1 MSKRRFFLITL
12 SFLIVII
19 GLRLLWFDY
28 YHNQDYPRAKA
39 GILDLRGLN
48 LQEIKTLPLNGEWEF
63 YPGTLSSPAELK
75 SLFMQKQRQ
84 TIQVPGL
91 WSESVS
97 PVDHKAYGVGTY
109 RLLILSDKQEDTLY
123 GLRIGRISTA
133 SNIFVNGRLVS
144 HSGQVSSKVEQHTG
158 STVPF
163 SAMFD
168 TNRQAMEIVIQV
180 SNFDFS
186 ASGGIV
192 KPIIFGSAEAVNS
205 RTNFAISM
213 QIMVCI
219 ILLLHGLY
227 VVVIF
232 FMNPKK
238 KALLYFAGIV
248 VCTVLSILTD
258 DDKLLIDWF
267 PISLS
272 LSLKITIL
280 SYIGI
285 GMCVLKLVQSLLVRS
300 RIIQIVFIGHCCFAV
315 TVLFASTSNLYAF
328 LLALIAFSGI
338 TLCVTVPAFTFLRTF
353 RGQKEAIFLL
363 LASLSIASS
372 ILWGVFKTNDLP
384 YYPWDIVLAFV
395 AFASYWFKR
404 FFNTNAE
411 LRRLSDRLQRADQV
425 KNEFL
430 ANTSHELRNPLHGM
444 INIAQTVLE
453 NQGGVLDEPNRRN
466 MQLLVTVGRRMSLL
480 LNDLLDV
487 TRLRE
492 KDILLEK
499 RSLKPQAVASGVLD
513 MLQFMTDGKPLNM
526 VVNIPADFPNVLA
539 DENRVIQILFNL
551 LHNAVKHTAEGT
563 ISVHAHIQGE
573 MASIQVRD
581 TGVGMDEDT
590 QKRIFRPYEQGN
602 SHLTVIGDGL
612 GLGLSISKQLV
623 ELHGGSLS
631 VSSKLGQGSTFSFTL
646 PLDPSPIPDESRD
659 SEQVCMDEEAG
670 TAFIAVQNE
679 AVMQVAAG
687 SARSAILA
695 VDDDP
700 VNLRVLEGILAS
712 ESEPYDLVTV
722 TSAQDALHRLDHR
735 EWDLIIADVMMPQ
748 MSGYELTRRV
758 REYFSISELPVLLLT
773 ARSQQEDLYTGF
785 LAGANDY
792 IMKPV
797 DSMELK
803 SRVRA
808 LTDVKKSARERLWM
822 EAAWLQ
828 AQIRP
833 HFLFNTLNT
842 IASLSH
848 VDHTRM
854 VNLIEEFG
862 KYLKSSFNPQNLD
875 RVVSLDYE
883 LALLKSYLYIEKER
897 FGSRLDIVWEVD
909 EQVSLLLPP
918 LSIQPLAENAIR
930 HGIMNR
936 INGGTLCIRIQ
947 QQEDGTEIAIM
958 DDGVGM
964 SQEELDRLLDP
975 QQEQYSGIGL
985 RNTDRRLKQVFG
997 KGLYISSHSNQGTTV
1012 SFHVPRAQ
1020 RQET

>member
-1 MSKRRFFLITL
+1 MNKRNFFLITL

-28 YHNQDYPRAKA
+28 YHNQDYPQAKA
-39 GILDLRGLN
+39 GILDLRGVN
-48 LQEIKTLPLNGEWEF
+48 LQQIKTLPLNGEWEF

-75 SLFMQKQRQ
+75 SLLMQKQRQ

-97 PVDHKAYGVGTY
+97 PKDHKAYGVGTY
-109 RLLILSDKQEDTLY
+109 RLLILSDRSEDTLY
-123 GLRIGRISTA
+123 GLRIGKISTA
-133 SNIFVNGRLVS
+133 SNIFVNGRLIS
-144 HSGQVSSKVEQHTG
+144 HSGQVSSKVEQHIG

-168 TNRQAMEIVIQV
+168 ANRQAIEIVIQV

-186 ASGGIV
+186 ASGGIM
-192 KPIIFGSAEAVNS
+192 KPIIFGSADAVNS
-205 RTNFAISM
+205 RTNFTIAM

-227 VVVIF
+227 IVVIF
-232 FMNPKK
+232 FMNPQK

-248 VCTVLSILTD
+248 ICTVLSILTD
-258 DDKLLIDWF
+258 DDKLLLDWF
-267 PISLS
+267 PINLG
-272 LSLKITIL
+272 LSLKITTL

-285 GMCVLKLVQSLLVRS
+285 GMCVLKLAQSLLVRS
-300 RIIQIVFIGHCCFAV
+300 RIIQIVFIGHCCFAIL
-315 TVLFASTSNLYAF
+315 VLLAPASSLYAF
-328 LLALIAFSGI
+328 LMVLIALPAI
-338 TLCVTVPAFTFLRTF
+338 TLCATVPSLAFLRTF
-353 RGQKEAIFLL
+353 RGQKEAVFLL
-363 LASLSIASS
+363 LASISIASS
-372 ILWGVFKTNDLP
+372 MLWGIFKTNDLP

-453 NQGGVLDEPNRRN
+453 NQGGALDEPNRRN

-492 KDILLEK
+492 KDIILEK
-499 RSLKPQAVASGVLD
+499 RSLKPKAVASGVLD

-563 ISVHAHIQGE
+563 ISVNAHIQGE

-581 TGVGMDEDT
+581 TGVGMDEET

-631 VSSKLGQGSTFSFTL
+631 VSSELGQGSTFSFTL
-646 PLDPSPIPDESRD
+646 PLDPSPTAEESRD
-659 SEQVCMDEEAG
+659 NEQVCIDEEAG
-670 TAFIAVQNE
+670 TDFIALQNE

-712 ESEPYDLVTV
+712 ESYDLVTV

-828 AQIRP
+828 AQIKP

-854 VNLIEEFG
+854 VKLIEEFG
-862 KYLKSSFNPQNLD
+862 KYLRSSFNPQNLD
-875 RVVSLDYE
+875 RVVSLEYE

-897 FGSRLDIVWEVD
+897 FGNRLDIVWEVD
-909 EQVSLLLPP
+909 EDISLLLPP

-936 INGGTLCIRIQ
+936 IHGGTLCIRIQ
-947 QQEDGTEIAIM
+947 QREDGTEIAII

-964 SQEELDRLLDP
+964 SLEELDRLLSP
-975 QQEQYSGIGL
+975 HQEQDSGIGL
-985 RNTDRRLKQVFG
+985 RNTDRRLKQVYG
-997 KGLYISSHSNQGTTV
+997 KGLSISSLPNQGTTV
-1012 SFHVPRAQ
+1012 SFHVPQVQ
-1020 RQET
+1020 RQEI

>member
-1 MSKRRFFLITL
+1 MNKRNFLLITL

-75 SLFMQKQRQ
+75 SLLMQKQRQ
-84 TIQVPGL
+84 SIQVPGL

-97 PVDHKAYGVGTY
+97 PVDHKAYGIGTY
-109 RLLILSDKQEDTLY
+109 RLLILSDRSLDTLY
-123 GLRIGRISTA
+123 GLRIGKISTA
-133 SNIFVNGRLVS
+133 SNIFVNGRLIS
-144 HSGQVSSKVEQHTG
+144 HSGQVSSKVEQHIG

-168 TNRQAMEIVIQV
+168 ANSQAIEIVIQV
-180 SNFDFS
+180 SNYDFS
-186 ASGGIV
+186 ASGGIM
-192 KPIIFGSAEAVNS
+192 KPIIFGSADAVNS
-205 RTNFAISM
+205 RTNFTISM

-227 VVVIF
+227 IVVIF
-232 FMNPKK
+232 FMNPQK

-248 VCTVLSILTD
+248 ICTVLSILTD
-258 DDKLLIDWF
+258 DDKLLLEWF
-267 PISLS
+267 PINLG
-272 LSLKITIL
+272 LSLKITTL

-285 GMCVLKLVQSLLVRS
+285 GMCVLKLAQSLLIRS
-300 RIIQIVFIGHCCFAV
+300 RIIQIVFIGHCGFAV
-315 TVLFASTSNLYAF
+315 LVLLAPTSSLYAF
-328 LLALIAFSGI
+328 LMAIIAFPAI
-338 TLCVTVPAFTFLRTF
+338 TLCATVPSLAFLRTF
-353 RGQKEAIFLL
+353 RGQKEAVFLL
-363 LASLSIASS
+363 LASISIASS
-372 ILWGVFKTNDLP
+372 MLWGIFKTNDLP

-411 LRRLSDRLQRADQV
+411 LRRLSARLQRADQV

-492 KDILLEK
+492 KDIILEK
-499 RSLKPQAVASGVLD
+499 RSLKPKAVASGVLD

-581 TGVGMDEDT
+581 TGVGMDEET

-631 VSSKLGQGSTFSFTL
+631 VSSELGQGSTFSFTL
-646 PLDPSPIPDESRD
+646 PLDPSPTPDESRD
-659 SEQVCMDEEAG
+659 NEQVCMDEEAG
-670 TAFIAVQNE
+670 TDFIALQNA

-712 ESEPYDLVTV
+712 EPYDLVTV
-722 TSAQDALHRLDHR
+722 TSAQGALHRLDHR

-828 AQIRP
+828 AQIKP

-854 VNLIEEFG
+854 VKLIEEFG
-862 KYLKSSFNPQNLD
+862 KYLRSSFNPQNLD
-875 RVVSLDYE
+875 RVVSLEYE

-909 EQVSLLLPP
+909 EQISVLLPP

-936 INGGTLCIRIQ
+936 IHGGTLCIRIQ
-947 QQEDGTEIAIM
+947 QREDGTEIAII

-964 SQEELDRLLDP
+964 SQEELNHVLGP
-975 QQEQYSGIGL
+975 QQEQGSGIGL
-985 RNTDRRLKQVFG
+985 RNTDRRLKQVYG
-997 KGLYISSHSNQGTTV
+997 KGLYISSLPNQGTTV
-1012 SFHVPRAQ
+1012 GFHVPKAQ

>member
-1 MSKRRFFLITL
+1 
-12 SFLIVII
+12 
-19 GLRLLWFDY
+19 
-28 YHNQDYPRAKA
+28 
-39 GILDLRGLN
+39 
-48 LQEIKTLPLNGEWEF
+48 
-63 YPGTLSSPAELK
+63 
-75 SLFMQKQRQ
+75 
-84 TIQVPGL
+84 
-91 WSESVS
+91 
-97 PVDHKAYGVGTY
+97 
-109 RLLILSDKQEDTLY
+109 
-123 GLRIGRISTA
+123 
-133 SNIFVNGRLVS
+133 
-144 HSGQVSSKVEQHTG
+144 
-158 STVPF
+158 
-163 SAMFD
+163 
-168 TNRQAMEIVIQV
+168 MEIVIQV
-180 SNFDFS
+180 SNFDFPS
-186 ASGGIV
+186 SGGIV

-205 RTNFAISM
+205 RTNFAILM

-232 FMNPKK
+232 FMNPQK

-248 VCTVLSILTD
+248 VCTVISILTD

-272 LSLKITIL
+272 LSIKITIL

-285 GMCVLKLVQSLLVRS
+285 GMCVLKLAQSLLARS
-300 RIIQIVFIGHCCFAV
+300 RIIQIVFIAHCCFAV
-315 TVLFASTSNLYAF
+315 MVLFASTSNLYAF

-338 TLCVTVPAFTFLRTF
+338 TLCATVPTVAFLRTF
-353 RGQKEAIFLL
+353 KGQREAVFLL

-411 LRRLSDRLQRADQV
+411 LRRLTERLQRADQV

-453 NQGGVLDEPNRRN
+453 NQNGALDEPNKRN

-492 KDILLEK
+492 KDIFLEK
-499 RSLKPQAVASGVLD
+499 GSLKPQAVASGVLD

-573 MASIQVRD
+573 MASIEVRD
-581 TGVGMDEDT
+581 TGVGMDKET
-590 QKRIFRPYEQGN
+590 QKRIFHPYEQGD

-631 VSSKLGQGSTFSFTL
+631 VRSELGQGSTFSFTL
-646 PLDPSPIPDESRD
+646 PLDLSPVPDELRD
-659 SEQVCMDEEAG
+659 NEQVRMDEAAD
-670 TAFIAVQNE
+670 TDFIALQNE

-712 ESEPYDLVTV
+712 ESESYDLVTV
-722 TSAQDALHRLDHR
+722 TSAQEALHRLDHR

-785 LAGANDY
+785 HAGANDY

-828 AQIRP
+828 AQIKP

-848 VDHTRM
+848 VDHARM

-862 KYLKSSFNPQNLD
+862 KYLRSSFNPQNLD
-875 RVVSLDYE
+875 RVVSLEYE

-897 FGSRLDIVWEVD
+897 FGNRLDIVWEVD

-936 INGGTLCIRIQ
+936 IDGGTLCIRIQ

>member
-1 MSKRRFFLITL
+1 MNKRNFFLITL
-12 SFLIVII
+12 LFLIVII

-39 GILDLRGLN
+39 GILDLRGVN
-48 LQEIKTLPLNGEWEF
+48 LQQIKTLPLNGEWEF

-75 SLFMQKQRQ
+75 SLLMQKQRQ

-97 PVDHKAYGVGTY
+97 PKDHKAYGVGTY
-109 RLLILSDKQEDTLY
+109 RLLILSDRSEDTLY
-123 GLRIGRISTA
+123 GLRIGKISTA
-133 SNIFVNGRLVS
+133 SNIFVNGRLIS
-144 HSGQVSSKVEQHTG
+144 HSGQVSSKVEQHIGT
-158 STVPF
+158 TVPF

-168 TNRQAMEIVIQV
+168 ANRQAIEIVIQV

-186 ASGGIV
+186 ASGGIM
-192 KPIIFGSAEAVNS
+192 KPIIFGSADAVNS
-205 RTNFAISM
+205 RTNFTIAM

-227 VVVIF
+227 IVVIF
-232 FMNPKK
+232 FMNPQK

-248 VCTVLSILTD
+248 ICTVLSILTD
-258 DDKLLIDWF
+258 DDKLLLDWF
-267 PISLS
+267 PINLG
-272 LSLKITIL
+272 LSLKITTL

-285 GMCVLKLVQSLLVRS
+285 GMCVLKLAQSLLVRS
-300 RIIQIVFIGHCCFAV
+300 RIIQIVFIGHCCFAIL
-315 TVLFASTSNLYAF
+315 VLLAPASSLYAF
-328 LLALIAFSGI
+328 LMVLIALPAI
-338 TLCVTVPAFTFLRTF
+338 TLCATVPSLAFLRTF
-353 RGQKEAIFLL
+353 RGQKEAVFLL
-363 LASLSIASS
+363 LASISIASS
-372 ILWGVFKTNDLP
+372 MLWGIFKTNDLP

-453 NQGGVLDEPNRRN
+453 NQGGALDEPNRRN

-492 KDILLEK
+492 KDIILEK
-499 RSLKPQAVASGVLD
+499 RSLKPKAVASGVLD

-563 ISVHAHIQGE
+563 ISVHAHTQGE

-581 TGVGMDEDT
+581 TGVGMDEET

-631 VSSKLGQGSTFSFTL
+631 VSSELGQGSTFSFTL
-646 PLDPSPIPDESRD
+646 PLDPSPTAEESRD
-659 SEQVCMDEEAG
+659 NEQVCIDEEAG
-670 TAFIAVQNE
+670 TDFIALQNE

-712 ESEPYDLVTV
+712 DSYDLVTV
-722 TSAQDALHRLDHR
+722 TSAQDALNRLDHR
-735 EWDLIIADVMMPQ
+735 EWDLIIADVMMPE

-828 AQIRP
+828 AQIKP

-854 VNLIEEFG
+854 VKLIEEFG
-862 KYLKSSFNPQNLD
+862 KYLRSSFNPQNLD
-875 RVVSLDYE
+875 RVVSLEYE

-897 FGSRLDIVWEVD
+897 FGNRLDIVWEVD
-909 EQVSLLLPP
+909 EDISLLLPP

-936 INGGTLCIRIQ
+936 IHGGTLCIRIQ
-947 QQEDGTEIAIM
+947 QREDGTEIAIL

-964 SQEELDRLLDP
+964 SQEELDRLLSP
-975 QQEQYSGIGL
+975 HQEQDNGIGL
-985 RNTDRRLKQVFG
+985 RNTDRRLKQVYG
-997 KGLYISSHSNQGTTV
+997 KGLSISSLPNQGTTV
-1012 SFHVPRAQ
+1012 SFHVPQVQ
-1020 RQET
+1020 RQEI

>member
-1 MSKRRFFLITL
+1 MNKRNVLITL

-19 GLRLLWFDY
+19 GLRVLWFQY
-28 YHNQDYPRAKA
+28 YHHQDYPRAKA
-39 GILDLRGLN
+39 GILDLKGLD
-48 LQEIKTLPLNGEWEF
+48 LQQIKTLPLNGEWEF
-63 YPGTLSSPAELK
+63 YPGTLSSPAELN
-75 SLFMQKQRQ
+75 SLLMKKQRQ
-84 TIQVPGL
+84 TIQVPGI

-97 PVDHKAYGVGTY
+97 PVGHTAYGVGTY
-109 RLLILSDKQEDTLY
+109 RLLILSDRPEATLY

-144 HSGQVSSKVEQHTG
+144 HSGQASNKVEQHTG

-168 TNRQAMEIVIQV
+168 TNRQAIEIVIQV
-180 SNFDFS
+180 SNFDFP

-205 RTNFAISM
+205 RTNFAITM

-232 FMNPKK
+232 FMNPQK

-258 DDKLLIDWF
+258 DDKLLLDWF
-267 PISLS
+267 PISLN

-280 SYIGI
+280 SYMGI
-285 GMCVLKLVQSLLVRS
+285 GMCVLKLAQALLVRS
-300 RIIQIVFIGHCCFAV
+300 RIIQIVFSGHCFFAV
-315 TVLFASTSNLYAF
+315 LVLFVPSSSLYAF
-328 LLALIAFSGI
+328 LLALLVFLGI
-338 TLCVTVPAFTFLRTF
+338 SLCVTVPTLAFLKTF
-353 RGQKEAIFLL
+353 RGQKEAVFLL
-363 LASLSIASS
+363 LATLSIASS
-372 ILWGVFKTNDLP
+372 ILWGLFKTNDLP

-404 FFNTNAE
+404 FFNTNTE

-453 NQGGVLDEPNRRN
+453 NQDGTLDEPNRRN

-499 RSLKPQAVASGVLD
+499 TSLKPQAVASGVLD

-526 VVNIPADFPNVLA
+526 VVDIPADFPNVLA
-539 DENRVIQILFNL
+539 DENRVIQIMFNL
-551 LHNAVKHTAEGT
+551 LHNAVKYTAEGT
-563 ISVHAHIQGE
+563 ISVHAQIQSD

-581 TGVGMDEDT
+581 TGIGMDEET
-590 QKRIFRPYEQGN
+590 QKRIFQPYEQGN
-602 SHLTVIGDGL
+602 SQLTVIGDGL

-631 VSSKLGQGSTFSFTL
+631 VHSELGKGSTFSFTL
-646 PLDPSPIPDESRD
+646 PLDPSPITDESRD
-659 SEQVCMDEEAG
+659 HGQVRND
-670 TAFIAVQNE
+670 E
-679 AVMQVAAG
+679 AVGAISLAFQKETVLQVAAG
-687 SARSAILA
+687 SVRPSILA

-700 VNLRVLEGILAS
+700 VNLRVLEGILAL
-712 ESEPYDLVTV
+712 EQYDIVTV
-722 TSAQDALHRLDHR
+722 TSAQDALHMLDRR

-748 MSGYELTRRV
+748 MSGYELTRRA

-808 LTDVKKSARERLWM
+808 LTEVKKSVSERLWM

-842 IASLSH
+842 ITSLSH

-854 VNLIEEFG
+854 VALIEEFG
-862 KYLKSSFNPQNLD
+862 KYLRSSFNPQNLD
-875 RVVSLDYE
+875 RVVSLEYE
-883 LALLKSYLYIEKER
+883 LALLQSYLYIQKER
-897 FGSRLDIVWEVD
+897 FGNRLNIVWEVD
-909 EQVSLLLPP
+909 KQVSLQLPP

-947 QQEDGTEIAIM
+947 HQEDGVEIAII

-964 SQEELDRLLDP
+964 NQEKLDSLLNHP
-975 QQEQYSGIGL
+975 KEQDGGVGL
-985 RNTDRRLKQVFG
+985 RNTNRRLKQIYG
-997 KGLYISSHSNQGTTV
+997 KGLYISSHPNQGTTV
-1012 SFHVPRAQ
+1012 SFHIPRT
-1020 RQET
+1020 RSHKR

>member
-1 MSKRRFFLITL
+1 MNKRNFFLITL
-12 SFLIVII
+12 LFLIVII

-39 GILDLRGLN
+39 GILDLRGVN
-48 LQEIKTLPLNGEWEF
+48 LQQIKTLPLNGEWEF

-75 SLFMQKQRQ
+75 SLLMQKQRQ

-97 PVDHKAYGVGTY
+97 PKDHKAYGVGTY
-109 RLLILSDKQEDTLY
+109 RLLILSDRSEDTLY
-123 GLRIGRISTA
+123 GLRIGKISTA
-133 SNIFVNGRLVS
+133 SNIFVNGRLIS
-144 HSGQVSSKVEQHTG
+144 HSGQVSSKVEQHIGT
-158 STVPF
+158 TVPF

-168 TNRQAMEIVIQV
+168 ANRQAIEIVIQV

-186 ASGGIV
+186 ASGGIM
-192 KPIIFGSAEAVNS
+192 KPIIFGSADAVNS
-205 RTNFAISM
+205 RTNFTIAM

-227 VVVIF
+227 IVVIF
-232 FMNPKK
+232 FMNPQK

-248 VCTVLSILTD
+248 ICTVLSILTD
-258 DDKLLIDWF
+258 DDKLLLDWF
-267 PISLS
+267 PINLG
-272 LSLKITIL
+272 LSLKITTL

-285 GMCVLKLVQSLLVRS
+285 GMCVLKLAQSLLVRS
-300 RIIQIVFIGHCCFAV
+300 RIIQIVFIGHCCFAIL
-315 TVLFASTSNLYAF
+315 VLLAPASSLYAF
-328 LLALIAFSGI
+328 LMVLIALPAI
-338 TLCVTVPAFTFLRTF
+338 TLCATVPSLAFLRTF
-353 RGQKEAIFLL
+353 RGQKEAVFLL
-363 LASLSIASS
+363 LASISIASS
-372 ILWGVFKTNDLP
+372 MLWGIFKTNDLP

-453 NQGGVLDEPNRRN
+453 NQGSALDEPNRRN

-492 KDILLEK
+492 KDIILEK
-499 RSLKPQAVASGVLD
+499 RSLKPKAVASGVLD

-563 ISVHAHIQGE
+563 ISVHAHTQGE

-581 TGVGMDEDT
+581 TGVGMDEET

-631 VSSKLGQGSTFSFTL
+631 VSSELGQGSTFSFTL
-646 PLDPSPIPDESRD
+646 PLDPSPTAEESRD
-659 SEQVCMDEEAG
+659 NEQVCIDEEAG
-670 TAFIAVQNE
+670 TDFIALQNE

-712 ESEPYDLVTV
+712 DSYDLVTV
-722 TSAQDALHRLDHR
+722 TSAQDALNRLDHR
-735 EWDLIIADVMMPQ
+735 EWDLIIADVMMPE

-828 AQIRP
+828 AQIKP

-854 VNLIEEFG
+854 VKLIEEFG
-862 KYLKSSFNPQNLD
+862 KYLRSSFNPQNLD
-875 RVVSLDYE
+875 RVVSLEYE

-897 FGSRLDIVWEVD
+897 FGNRLDIVWEVD
-909 EQVSLLLPP
+909 EDIFLLLPP

-936 INGGTLCIRIQ
+936 IHGGTLCIRIQ
-947 QQEDGTEIAIM
+947 QREDDTEIAII

-964 SQEELDRLLDP
+964 SQEELDRLLSP
-975 QQEQYSGIGL
+975 HQEQDNGIGL
-985 RNTDRRLKQVFG
+985 RNTDRRLKQVYG
-997 KGLYISSHSNQGTTV
+997 KGLSISSLPNQGTTV
-1012 SFHVPRAQ
+1012 SFHVPQVQ
-1020 RQET
+1020 RQEI